1 MPKLINKCSNLKIHI
16 DTHSCMN
23 IYYIMSMVKTLYN
36 YVNNV
41 LFTVNIINTE
51 NIGHIVYI
59 YILLNL
65 YTIVYRFNLAKNNF
79 VF

>member
-1 MPKLINKCSNLKIHI
+1 
-16 DTHSCMN
+16 
-23 IYYIMSMVKTLYN
+23 MSMVKTLYN